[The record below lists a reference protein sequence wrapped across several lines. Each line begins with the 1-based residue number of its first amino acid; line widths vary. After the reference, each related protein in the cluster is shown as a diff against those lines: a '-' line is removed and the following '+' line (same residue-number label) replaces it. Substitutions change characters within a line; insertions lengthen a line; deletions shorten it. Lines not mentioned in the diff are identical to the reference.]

1 MEDESG
7 QEADHQRAHMADH
20 GSGWGGELIPEFA

>member
-20 GSGWGGELIPEFA
+20 GGGRGRELIPEFA